1 MSVIH
6 SSFAR
11 LWRGAVNT
19 APDALKAGTK
29 RVMYRL
35 FLLSEK
41 LFRGP
46 FNKYDFQTFMVFRRF
61 LRADSNCIDVGAN
74 VGHILRE
81 MIAAAPRGIHYA
93 FEPIP
98 DLFGRL
104 RKRYGER
111 ANVFDCALSNADGE
125 SEFMYYA
132 NAPALSGFAQ
142 CDKKWG
148 ELEHVKLRVRTMRL
162 DDVIAPAV
170 RIDLIKIDVEGAEL
184 LVLEGAKATLQRN
197 KPIVLF
203 ECGAPGPGKSSDT
216 PERIFDLFSEC
227 GMAVGLIEYHLR
239 GGAPFTRDEF
249 CGQIHKGYNYF
260 YIAYNPRAEGQ
271 LQRGLPQVCGGRPCA
286 VRRGPRLRFAGA
298 ELHFLRGSH
307 ERRVR
312 PHHRREERRAVH
324 RLR

>member
-1 MSVIH
+1 MSVFH
-6 SSFAR
+6 GALAR
-11 LWRGAVNT
+11 LWRRAVNT
-19 APDALKAGTK
+19 APDALKVAAK

-41 LFRGP
+41 SFRGP

-98 DLFGRL
+98 DLFGHL
-104 RKRYGER
+104 RKRYGKR
-111 ANVFDCALSNADGE
+111 ANVFNCALSNADGE
-125 SEFMYYA
+125 SAFMYYS
-132 NAPALSGFAQ
+132 NAPALSGFAE
-142 CDKKWG
+142 CEKKWG
-148 ELEHVKLRVRTMRL
+148 ELEHVKLKVRTMRL

-197 KPIVLF
+197 RPIVLF
-203 ECGAPGPGKSSDT
+203 ECGAPGPDASSNT

-227 GMAVGLIEYHLR
+227 GMAVSLIEYHLR

-249 CGQIHKGYNYF
+249 CGQIYKGYNYF
-260 YIAYNPRAEGQ
+260 YMAYDPRAEGQ
-271 LQRGLPQVCGGRPCA
+271 VQRGLPQVDGGCPSARS
-286 VRRGPRLRFAGA
+286 AGV
-298 ELHFLRGSH
+298 LGSAS
-307 ERRVR
+307 RS
-312 PHHRREERRAVH
+312 
-324 RLR
+324 

>member
-1 MSVIH
+1 MGVFH
-6 SSFAR
+6 GALAR

-19 APDALKAGTK
+19 APDAMKVGAK

-35 FLLSEK
+35 FLLSERS
-41 LFRGP
+41 FTGP

-61 LRADSNCIDVGAN
+61 LRDDSNCIDIGAN
-74 VGHILRE
+74 AGHILRE

-104 RKRYGER
+104 CKRYGKR
-111 ANVFDCALSNADGE
+111 AKVYDYALSNADGE
-125 SEFMYYA
+125 SAFMYYSS
-132 NAPALSGFAQ
+132 APALSGFAE

-148 ELEHVKLRVRTMRL
+148 ELEHVKLKVRTKRL
-162 DDVIAPAV
+162 DEVIESAV

-203 ECGAPGPGKSSDT
+203 ECGAPGPGESSNR

-249 CGQIHKGYNYF
+249 CGQIYKGYNYF
-260 YIAYNPRAEGQ
+260 YMAYNPRAEGQ
-271 LQRGLPQVCGGRPCA
+271 VPRGLPQLDGGRPSA
-286 VRRGPRLRFAGA
+286 RSAGV
-298 ELHFLRGSH
+298 LGSAS
-307 ERRVR
+307 RM
-312 PHHRREERRAVH
+312 
-324 RLR
+324 LISTS